1 VPTKGTSATDRST
14 EIESGLAELVGSAL
28 RAAST
33 PEELVDV
40 AYAAAALGDADLL
53 AKVVE
58 RVAEEVERAIASSG
72 AWEAELTYNKIE
84 AWSHTGHKA
93 RMLAEAWG
101 AVKDSISSPA
111 PAAPRRSARR

>member
-1 VPTKGTSATDRST
+1 VAKAEGSAADRVT
-14 EIESGLAELVGSAL
+14 EIEAGLGELVGVAL

-40 AYAAAALGDADLL
+40 AHAAAALADPHLL
-53 AKVVE
+53 GEVVE
-58 RVAEEVERAIASSG
+58 RVAEEVERALQSSG

-93 RMLAEAWG
+93 RLLAEAWG
-101 AVKDSISSPA
+101 AVRGSLTA
-111 PAAPRRSARR
+111 GEPAAPRRSARR

>member
-1 VPTKGTSATDRST
+1 VSKATSAAADRSA
-14 EIESGLAELVGSAL
+14 EIESGLAELVGVAL

-40 AYAAAALGDADLL
+40 AYAAAALGDAELL
-53 AKVVE
+53 GQVVE
-58 RVAEEVERAIASSG
+58 RVGEEVDRALASSG

-84 AWSHTGHKA
+84 AWTHTGHKA
-93 RMLAEAWG
+93 RLLAEAWG
-101 AVKDSISSPA
+101 AVKGSISQPA